1 MARFHDPIPHISHF
15 PDTKQ
20 LFHGVVYENS
30 VRQLLKAEKRF
41 DRYLL
46 GLASLLTSLRP
57 NYRSL

>member
-1 MARFHDPIPHISHF
+1 MARFHDPISHISHF

-20 LFHGVVYENS
+20 HFDDVVFENS
-30 VRQLLKAEKRF
+30 VRQFLEAEKRF